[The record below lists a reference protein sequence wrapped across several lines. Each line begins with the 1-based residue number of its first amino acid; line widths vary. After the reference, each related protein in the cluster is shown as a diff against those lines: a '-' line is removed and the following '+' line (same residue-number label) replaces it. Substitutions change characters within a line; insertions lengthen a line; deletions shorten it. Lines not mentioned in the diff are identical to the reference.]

1 MTLHE
6 GRTYV
11 VTGADSGIGALTATT
26 LRQHGARVIRCG
38 LGPGVDVRADLGDDE
53 GRDLLVAE
61 VIQLAPGGIDGLAL
75 VAGVG
80 TASTEAI
87 RVNYFGTLAVLA
99 GLRTSLRKKPSPRV
113 VVVSSA
119 ASLSA
124 GDDAVI
130 TACLRGDEEGA
141 IATAEQLLASGR
153 GGVLYRSSKVALNR
167 WVRQSAA
174 GEDWAGTGVV
184 LNAIA
189 PGIVETGTARE
200 RLGSESAPGAAQN
213 SPSGPAK
220 DFAQERVLSTA
231 LPQPLG
237 FPGPVEA
244 IADAISWMISEE
256 NSFMAGQ
263 IVFVDGGADATLRSD
278 KPYADGVRYGP
289 VATSTMLFWALKA
302 RLAPWRRHR
311 PDGP

>member
-11 VTGADSGIGALTATT
+11 VTGADSGIGALTAST
-26 LRQHGARVIRCG
+26 LRRRGARVISCG
-38 LGPGVDVRADLGDDE
+38 LGPDVDVRADLGDDA
-53 GRDLLVAE
+53 GRDQLVDG
-61 VIQLAPGGIDGLAL
+61 ILRLAPGGIDGLAL
-75 VAGVG
+75 VAGVA
-80 TASTEAI
+80 TASTEAV

-130 TACLRGDEEGA
+130 RACLRGDEA
-141 IATAEQLLASGR
+141 AAVATAEQLLSSGR
-153 GGVLYRSSKVALNR
+153 GGVLYRSSKIALNR
-167 WVRQSAA
+167 WVRQSAT

-184 LNAIA
+184 LNVIA
-189 PGIVETGTARE
+189 PGIVENDTVRETLSADPPQDSAR
-200 RLGSESAPGAAQN
+200 
-213 SPSGPAK
+213 
-220 DFAQERVLSTA
+220 DRVLSTA

-237 FPGPVEA
+237 FPGPIQAV
-244 IADAISWMISEE
+244 ADAISWMISEE

-289 VATSTMLFWALKA
+289 VATSRMLFWALKA
-302 RLAPWRRHR
+302 RMGPWRRS
-311 PDGP
+311 

>member
-11 VTGADSGIGALTATT
+11 VTGADSGIGALTAST
-26 LRQHGARVIRCG
+26 LRRRGARVISCG
-38 LGPGVDVRADLGDDE
+38 LGPDVDVRADLGDDA
-53 GRDLLVAE
+53 GRDQLVDG
-61 VIQLAPGGIDGLAL
+61 ILRLAPGGIDGLAL
-75 VAGVG
+75 VAGVA
-80 TASTEAI
+80 TASTEAV

-99 GLRTSLRKKPSPRV
+99 GLRTSLRKKPTPRV

-130 TACLRGDEEGA
+130 RACLRGDEA
-141 IATAEQLLASGR
+141 AAVATAEQLLSSGR
-153 GGVLYRSSKVALNR
+153 GGVLYRSSKIALNR
-167 WVRQSAA
+167 WVRQSAT

-184 LNAIA
+184 LNVIA
-189 PGIVETGTARE
+189 PGIVENDTVRETLSADPPQDSAR
-200 RLGSESAPGAAQN
+200 
-213 SPSGPAK
+213 
-220 DFAQERVLSTA
+220 DRVLSTA

-237 FPGPVEA
+237 FPGPIQAV
-244 IADAISWMISEE
+244 ADAISWMISEE

-289 VATSTMLFWALKA
+289 VATSRMLFWALRA
-302 RLAPWRRHR
+302 RMGPWRRS
-311 PDGP
+311 

>member
-11 VTGADSGIGALTATT
+11 VTGADSGIGALTAST
-26 LRQHGARVIRCG
+26 LRRRGARVISCG
-38 LGPGVDVRADLGDDE
+38 LGPDVDVRADLGDDA
-53 GRDLLVAE
+53 GRDQLVDG
-61 VIQLAPGGIDGLAL
+61 ILRLAPGGIDGLAL
-75 VAGVG
+75 VAGVA
-80 TASTEAI
+80 TASTEAV

-99 GLRTSLRKKPSPRV
+99 GLRTSLRKKPTPRV

-130 TACLRGDEEGA
+130 RACLRGDEA
-141 IATAEQLLASGR
+141 AAVATAEQLLSSGR
-153 GGVLYRSSKVALNR
+153 GGVLYRSSKIALNR
-167 WVRQSAA
+167 WVRQSAT

-184 LNAIA
+184 LNVIA
-189 PGIVETGTARE
+189 PGIVENDTVRETLSADPPQDSAR
-200 RLGSESAPGAAQN
+200 
-213 SPSGPAK
+213 
-220 DFAQERVLSTA
+220 DRVLSTA

-237 FPGPVEA
+237 FPGPVQA

-289 VATSTMLFWALKA
+289 VATSRMLFWALKA
-302 RLAPWRRHR
+302 RMGPWRRS
-311 PDGP
+311 

>member
-1 MTLHE
+1 MTPHE

-11 VTGADSGIGALTATT
+11 VTGADSGIGALTAST
-26 LRQHGARVIRCG
+26 LHQHGARVIRCG

-61 VIQLAPGGIDGLAL
+61 VSRLAPGGIDGLAL

-80 TASTEAI
+80 TASTETV

-99 GLRTSLRKKPSPRV
+99 GLRASLRKKPSPRV

-124 GDDAVI
+124 GDDDVI
-130 TACLRGDEEGA
+130 GACLRGDETA
-141 IATAEQLLASGR
+141 AVATAERLIATGR
-153 GGVLYRSSKVALNR
+153 GGVLYRSSKIALNR

-184 LNAIA
+184 LNVIA
-189 PGIVETGTARE
+189 PGIVETDTARE
-200 RLGSESAPGAAQN
+200 MLGSETAPGAA
-213 SPSGPAK
+213 K
-220 DFAQERVLSTA
+220 DVAQDRVLSTA

-237 FPGPVEA
+237 FPGPVQA
-244 IADAISWMISEE
+244 VADAISWMICEE

-289 VATSTMLFWALKA
+289 VATSKMLFWALRA
-302 RLAPWRRHR
+302 RLGPLRRS
-311 PDGP
+311 

>member
-11 VTGADSGIGALTATT
+11 VTGADSGIGALTAST
-26 LRQHGARVIRCG
+26 LRRRGARVISCG
-38 LGPGVDVRADLGDDE
+38 LGPDVDVRADLGDDA
-53 GRDLLVAE
+53 GRDQLVDG
-61 VIQLAPGGIDGLAL
+61 ILRLAPGGIDGLAL
-75 VAGVG
+75 VAGVA
-80 TASTEAI
+80 TASTEAV

-99 GLRTSLRKKPSPRV
+99 GLRTSLRKKPTPRV

-130 TACLRGDEEGA
+130 RACLRGDEA
-141 IATAEQLLASGR
+141 AAVATAEQLLSSGR
-153 GGVLYRSSKVALNR
+153 GGVLYRSSKIALNR
-167 WVRQSAA
+167 WVRQSAT

-184 LNAIA
+184 LNVIA
-189 PGIVETGTARE
+189 PGIVENDTVRETLSADPPQDSAR
-200 RLGSESAPGAAQN
+200 
-213 SPSGPAK
+213 
-220 DFAQERVLSTA
+220 DRVLSTA

-237 FPGPVEA
+237 FPGPIQAV
-244 IADAISWMISEE
+244 ADAISWMISEE

-289 VATSTMLFWALKA
+289 VATSRMLFWALKA
-302 RLAPWRRHR
+302 RMGPWRRS
-311 PDGP
+311 

>member
-1 MTLHE
+1 MTPHE

-11 VTGADSGIGALTATT
+11 VTGADSGIGALTAST
-26 LRQHGARVIRCG
+26 LRRHGARVIRCG
-38 LGPGVDVRADLGDDE
+38 LGPDVDVRADLGDDE

-61 VIQLAPGGIDGLAL
+61 VSRLAPGGIDGLAL

-80 TASTEAI
+80 TSTTETV

-99 GLRTSLRKKPSPRV
+99 GLRASLRKKPAPRV
-113 VVVSSA
+113 VAVSSA

-124 GDDAVI
+124 GDDDVI
-130 TACLRGDEEGA
+130 GACLRGEEESA
-141 IATAEQLLASGR
+141 IAAAERLIATGR
-153 GGVLYRSSKVALNR
+153 GGVLYRSSKIALNR

-184 LNAIA
+184 LNVIA
-189 PGIVETGTARE
+189 PGIVETDTARE
-200 RLGSESAPGAAQN
+200 RLGSELSPGPTTSSAQ
-213 SPSGPAK
+213 
-220 DFAQERVLSTA
+220 DRVLSTA

-237 FPGPVEA
+237 FPGPVQA

-289 VATSTMLFWALKA
+289 VATSKMIFWALRA
-302 RLAPWRRHR
+302 RLGPLRRS
-311 PDGP
+311 

>member
-11 VTGADSGIGALTATT
+11 VTGADSGIGALTAST
-26 LRQHGARVIRCG
+26 LRRRGARVISCG
-38 LGPGVDVRADLGDDE
+38 LGPDVDVRADLGDDA
-53 GRDLLVAE
+53 GRDQLVDG
-61 VIQLAPGGIDGLAL
+61 ILRLAPGGIDGLAL
-75 VAGVG
+75 VAGVA
-80 TASTEAI
+80 TASTEAV

-130 TACLRGDEEGA
+130 GACLRGDEA
-141 IATAEQLLASGR
+141 AAVATAEQLLSSGR
-153 GGVLYRSSKVALNR
+153 GGVLYRSSKIALNR
-167 WVRQSAA
+167 WVRQSAT

-184 LNAIA
+184 LNVIA
-189 PGIVETGTARE
+189 PGIVENDTVRETLSADPPQDSAR
-200 RLGSESAPGAAQN
+200 
-213 SPSGPAK
+213 
-220 DFAQERVLSTA
+220 DRVLSTA

-237 FPGPVEA
+237 FPGPIQAV
-244 IADAISWMISEE
+244 ADAISWMISEE

-289 VATSTMLFWALKA
+289 VATSRMLFWALKA
-302 RLAPWRRHR
+302 RMGPWRRS
-311 PDGP
+311 

>member
-1 MTLHE
+1 MTPHE

-11 VTGADSGIGALTATT
+11 VTGADSGIGALTAST
-26 LRQHGARVIRCG
+26 LRRRGARVISCG
-38 LGPGVDVRADLGDDE
+38 LGPDVDVRADLGDDA
-53 GRDLLVAE
+53 GRDQLVDG
-61 VIQLAPGGIDGLAL
+61 ILRLAPGGIDGLAL
-75 VAGVG
+75 VAGVA
-80 TASTEAI
+80 TASTEAV

-130 TACLRGDEEGA
+130 GACLRGDEA
-141 IATAEQLLASGR
+141 AAVATAEQLLSSGR
-153 GGVLYRSSKVALNR
+153 GGVLYRSSKIALNR
-167 WVRQSAA
+167 WVRQSAT

-184 LNAIA
+184 LNVIA
-189 PGIVETGTARE
+189 PGIVENDTVRETLSADPPQDSAR
-200 RLGSESAPGAAQN
+200 
-213 SPSGPAK
+213 
-220 DFAQERVLSTA
+220 DRVLSTA

-237 FPGPVEA
+237 FPGPIQAV
-244 IADAISWMISEE
+244 ADAISWMISEE

-289 VATSTMLFWALKA
+289 VATSRMLFWALKA
-302 RLAPWRRHR
+302 RMGPWRRS
-311 PDGP
+311 

>member
-11 VTGADSGIGALTATT
+11 VTGADSGIGALTAST
-26 LRQHGARVIRCG
+26 LRRRGARVISCG
-38 LGPGVDVRADLGDDE
+38 LGPDVDVRADLGDDA
-53 GRDLLVAE
+53 GRDQLVDG
-61 VIQLAPGGIDGLAL
+61 ILRLAPGGIDGLAL
-75 VAGVG
+75 VAGVA
-80 TASTEAI
+80 TASTEAV

-99 GLRTSLRKKPSPRV
+99 GLRTSLRKKPTPRV

-130 TACLRGDEEGA
+130 GACLRGDEA
-141 IATAEQLLASGR
+141 AAVATAEQLLSSGR
-153 GGVLYRSSKVALNR
+153 GGVLYRSSKIALNR
-167 WVRQSAA
+167 WVRQSAT

-184 LNAIA
+184 LNVIA
-189 PGIVETGTARE
+189 PGIVENDTVRETLSADPPQDSAR
-200 RLGSESAPGAAQN
+200 
-213 SPSGPAK
+213 
-220 DFAQERVLSTA
+220 DRVLSTA

-237 FPGPVEA
+237 FPGPIQAV
-244 IADAISWMISEE
+244 ADAISWMISEE

-289 VATSTMLFWALKA
+289 VATSRMLFWALKA
-302 RLAPWRRHR
+302 RMGPWRRS
-311 PDGP
+311 

>member
-1 MTLHE
+1 MTPHE

-11 VTGADSGIGALTATT
+11 VTGADSGIGALTAST
-26 LRQHGARVIRCG
+26 LRRHGARVIRCG
-38 LGPGVDVRADLGDDE
+38 LGPDVDVRADLGDDE

-61 VIQLAPGGIDGLAL
+61 VSRLAPGGIDGLAL

-80 TASTEAI
+80 TSTTETV

-99 GLRTSLRKKPSPRV
+99 GLRASLRKKPSPRV

-124 GDDAVI
+124 GDDDVI
-130 TACLRGDEEGA
+130 GACLRGEEESA
-141 IATAEQLLASGR
+141 IAAAERLIATGR
-153 GGVLYRSSKVALNR
+153 GGVLYRCSKIALNR

-184 LNAIA
+184 LNVIA
-189 PGIVETGTARE
+189 PGIVETDSAGTTLSTDSPPDPAR
-200 RLGSESAPGAAQN
+200 SSAQSSVQDSAR
-213 SPSGPAK
+213 
-220 DFAQERVLSTA
+220 DRVLSTA

-237 FPGPVEA
+237 FPGPVQA

-289 VATSTMLFWALKA
+289 VATSRMLFWALKA
-302 RLAPWRRHR
+302 RMGPWRRS
-311 PDGP
+311 

>member
-11 VTGADSGIGALTATT
+11 VTGADSGIGALTAST
-26 LRQHGARVIRCG
+26 LRRRGARVISCG
-38 LGPGVDVRADLGDDE
+38 LGPDVDVRADLGDDA
-53 GRDLLVAE
+53 GRDQLVDG
-61 VIQLAPGGIDGLAL
+61 ILRLAPGGIDGLAL
-75 VAGVG
+75 VAGVA
-80 TASTEAI
+80 TASTEAV

-99 GLRTSLRKKPSPRV
+99 GLRTSLRKKPTPRV

-130 TACLRGDEEGA
+130 RACLRGDEA
-141 IATAEQLLASGR
+141 AAVATAEQLLSSGR
-153 GGVLYRSSKVALNR
+153 GGVLYRSSKIALNR
-167 WVRQSAA
+167 WVRQSAT

-184 LNAIA
+184 LNVIA
-189 PGIVETGTARE
+189 PGIVENDTVRETLSADPPQDSAR
-200 RLGSESAPGAAQN
+200 
-213 SPSGPAK
+213 
-220 DFAQERVLSTA
+220 DRVLSTA

-237 FPGPVEA
+237 FPGPVQA
-244 IADAISWMISEE
+244 VADAISWMISEE

-289 VATSTMLFWALKA
+289 VATSRMLFWALKA
-302 RLAPWRRHR
+302 RMGPWRRS
-311 PDGP
+311 

>member
-1 MTLHE
+1 MTPHE

-11 VTGADSGIGALTATT
+11 VTGADSGIGALTAST
-26 LRQHGARVIRCG
+26 LRRRGARVISCG
-38 LGPGVDVRADLGDDE
+38 LGPDVDVRADLGDDA
-53 GRDLLVAE
+53 GRDQLVDG
-61 VIQLAPGGIDGLAL
+61 ILRLAPGGIDGLAL
-75 VAGVG
+75 VAGVA
-80 TASTEAI
+80 TASTEAV

-99 GLRTSLRKKPSPRV
+99 GLRTSLRKKPTPRV

-130 TACLRGDEEGA
+130 RACLRGDEA
-141 IATAEQLLASGR
+141 AAVATAEQLLSSGR
-153 GGVLYRSSKVALNR
+153 GGVLYRSSKIALNR
-167 WVRQSAA
+167 WVRQSAT

-184 LNAIA
+184 LNVIA
-189 PGIVETGTARE
+189 PGIVENDTVRETLSADPPQDSAR
-200 RLGSESAPGAAQN
+200 
-213 SPSGPAK
+213 
-220 DFAQERVLSTA
+220 DRVLSTA

-237 FPGPVEA
+237 FPGPIQAV
-244 IADAISWMISEE
+244 ADAISWMISEE

-289 VATSTMLFWALKA
+289 VATSRMLFWALKA
-302 RLAPWRRHR
+302 RMGPWRRS
-311 PDGP
+311 

>member
-1 MTLHE
+1 MTPHE

-11 VTGADSGIGALTATT
+11 VTGADSGIGALTAST
-26 LRQHGARVIRCG
+26 LRQRGARVIRCG
-38 LGPGVDVRADLGDDE
+38 LGPDVDVRADLGDDE

-61 VIQLAPGGIDGLAL
+61 VSRLAPGGIDGLAL
-75 VAGVG
+75 VAGVA

-130 TACLRGDEEGA
+130 GACLRGEEESA
-141 IATAEQLLASGR
+141 IAAAERLLATGR
-153 GGVLYRSSKVALNR
+153 GGVLYRSSKIALNR
-167 WVRQSAA
+167 WVRQSAT

-184 LNAIA
+184 LNVIA
-189 PGIVETGTARE
+189 PGIVETDTAGTTLSTDSPPDPAR
-200 RLGSESAPGAAQN
+200 SSAQSSVQDSAR
-213 SPSGPAK
+213 
-220 DFAQERVLSTA
+220 DRVLSTA

-237 FPGPVEA
+237 FPGPVQA
-244 IADAISWMISEE
+244 VADAISWMISEE

-289 VATSTMLFWALKA
+289 VATSRMLFWALKA
-302 RLAPWRRHR
+302 RIGPWRRS
-311 PDGP
+311 

>member
-1 MTLHE
+1 MILHE

-38 LGPGVDVRADLGDDE
+38 LGPDVDVRADLGDDE

-61 VIQLAPGGIDGLAL
+61 VSRLAPGGIDGLAL
-75 VAGVG
+75 VAGLG
-80 TASTEAI
+80 TASTETV

-99 GLRTSLRKKPSPRV
+99 GLRASLRKKPAPRV

-124 GDDAVI
+124 GDDALI
-130 TACLRGDEEGA
+130 SACLRGDEAAA
-141 IATAEQLLASGR
+141 IATAEQLLSSGR
-153 GGVLYRSSKVALNR
+153 GGVLYRSSKIALNR

-184 LNAIA
+184 LNVVA
-189 PGIVETGTARE
+189 PGIVETDTARE
-200 RLGSESAPGAAQN
+200 ALRTSTTQDSTGTATQDTSQTM
-213 SPSGPAK
+213 
-220 DFAQERVLSTA
+220 AQERVLSTA

-237 FPGPVEA
+237 FPGPVQA
-244 IADAISWMISEE
+244 VADAISWMVSEE

-289 VATSTMLFWALKA
+289 VATSRMLFWALKA
-302 RLAPWRRHR
+302 RMGPWRRS
-311 PDGP
+311 

>member
-11 VTGADSGIGALTATT
+11 VTGADSGIGALTAST
-26 LRQHGARVIRCG
+26 LRRRGARVISCG
-38 LGPGVDVRADLGDDE
+38 LGPDVDVRADLGDDA
-53 GRDLLVAE
+53 GRDQLVDG
-61 VIQLAPGGIDGLAL
+61 ILRLAPGGIDGLAL
-75 VAGVG
+75 VAGVA
-80 TASTEAI
+80 TASTEAV

-99 GLRTSLRKKPSPRV
+99 GLRTSLRKKPTPRV

-130 TACLRGDEEGA
+130 RACLRGDEA
-141 IATAEQLLASGR
+141 AAVATAEQLLSSGR
-153 GGVLYRSSKVALNR
+153 GGVLYRSSKIALNR
-167 WVRQSAA
+167 WVRQSAT

-184 LNAIA
+184 LNVIA
-189 PGIVETGTARE
+189 PGIVENDTVRETLSADPPQDSAR
-200 RLGSESAPGAAQN
+200 
-213 SPSGPAK
+213 
-220 DFAQERVLSTA
+220 DRVLSAA

-237 FPGPVEA
+237 FPGPIQAV
-244 IADAISWMISEE
+244 ADAISWMISEE

-289 VATSTMLFWALKA
+289 VATSRMLFWALKA
-302 RLAPWRRHR
+302 RMGPWRRS
-311 PDGP
+311 

>member
-1 MTLHE
+1 MTRHE

-26 LRQHGARVIRCG
+26 LHQHGARVIRCG

-61 VIQLAPGGIDGLAL
+61 VSRLAPGGIDGLAL

-80 TASTEAI
+80 TASTETI

-130 TACLRGDEEGA
+130 SACLRGDETA
-141 IATAEQLLASGR
+141 AVATAEQLIATGR
-153 GGVLYRSSKVALNR
+153 GGVLYRSSKIALNR
-167 WVRQSAA
+167 WIRQSATS
-174 GEDWAGTGVV
+174 EDWAGTGVV
-184 LNAIA
+184 LNVIA
-189 PGIVETGTARE
+189 PGIVETDTARE
-200 RLGSESAPGAAQN
+200 MLGSETAPGAA
-213 SPSGPAK
+213 K
-220 DFAQERVLSTA
+220 DVAQARVLSTA

-237 FPGPVEA
+237 FPGPVQA
-244 IADAISWMISEE
+244 VADAISWMISEE

-289 VATSTMLFWALKA
+289 VATSKMLFWALRA
-302 RLAPWRRHR
+302 RLGPLRRS
-311 PDGP
+311 

>member
-1 MTLHE
+1 MTPHE

-11 VTGADSGIGALTATT
+11 VTGADSGIGALTAST
-26 LRQHGARVIRCG
+26 LRRHGARVIRCG
-38 LGPGVDVRADLGDDE
+38 LGPDVDVRADLGDDE

-61 VIQLAPGGIDGLAL
+61 VSRLAPGGIDGLAL

-80 TASTEAI
+80 TSTTETV

-99 GLRTSLRKKPSPRV
+99 GLRASLRKKPAPRV

-124 GDDAVI
+124 GDDDVI
-130 TACLRGDEEGA
+130 GACLRGEEESA
-141 IATAEQLLASGR
+141 IAAAERLIATGR
-153 GGVLYRSSKVALNR
+153 GGVLYRSSKIALNR

-184 LNAIA
+184 LNVIA
-189 PGIVETGTARE
+189 PGIVETDTARE
-200 RLGSESAPGAAQN
+200 RLGSELSPGPTTSSAQ
-213 SPSGPAK
+213 
-220 DFAQERVLSTA
+220 DRVLSTA

-237 FPGPVEA
+237 FPGPVQA

-289 VATSTMLFWALKA
+289 VATSKMIFWALRA
-302 RLAPWRRHR
+302 RLGPLRRS
-311 PDGP
+311 